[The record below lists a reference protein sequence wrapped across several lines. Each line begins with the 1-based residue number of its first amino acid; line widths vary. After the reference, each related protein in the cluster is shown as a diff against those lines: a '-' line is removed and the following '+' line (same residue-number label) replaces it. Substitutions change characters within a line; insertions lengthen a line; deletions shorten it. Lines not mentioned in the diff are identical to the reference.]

1 MRQDLVLHAKNIRD
15 KSSMK
20 GGDYMYTNPKLISMS
35 PQNLKPNGYEMVE
48 NWHLTGLG
56 TAVPTVKSGNT

>member
-1 MRQDLVLHAKNIRD
+1 
-15 KSSMK
+15 MK
-20 GGDYMYTNPKLISMS
+20 GVDYMYTNPKPIFMS

-48 NWHLTGLG
+48 NCHSTGLG

>member
-1 MRQDLVLHAKNIRD
+1 
-15 KSSMK
+15 MK
-20 GGDYMYTNPKLISMS
+20 GGDYMYINPKLISMS

-48 NWHLTGLG
+48 NWHSTGLG